1 VRYSGTESLARVMVE
16 AEDEQT
22 VNKLAGSIA
31 AAIESVLGA
40 GAAAGH

>member
-1 VRYSGTESLARVMVE
+1 MVE

-31 AAIESVLGA
+31 AAIESALGT
-40 GAAAGH
+40 GAVAGH